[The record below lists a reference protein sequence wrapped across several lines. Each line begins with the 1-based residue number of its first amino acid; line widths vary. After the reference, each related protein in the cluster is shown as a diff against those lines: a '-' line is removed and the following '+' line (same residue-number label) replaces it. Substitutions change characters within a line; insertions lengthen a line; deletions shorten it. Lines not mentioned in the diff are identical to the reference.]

1 MPPVPELGDTPSAVG
16 AAAPRREEIVD
27 GMARKARI
35 LLDAGDPLLL
45 PGRDQEI
52 SEKPARSSTYV
63 IQAGDTPTSIAHT
76 CGVSL
81 VELKRMNP
89 TLDAKRL
96 KPGVRLRVG
105 AAD

>member
-1 MPPVPELGDTPSAVG
+1 MGESETVG
-16 AAAPRREEIVD
+16 PTTR
-27 GMARKARI
+27 
-35 LLDAGDPLLL
+35 LLL
-45 PGRDQEI
+45 PGRDADAP
-52 SEKPARSSTYV
+52 EKAAHSSTYV
-63 IQAGDTPTSIAHT
+63 IKSGDTPTSIAHE

-81 VELKRMNP
+81 AELKRMNP

>member
-1 MPPVPELGDTPSAVG
+1 ARTSGLASWAAEVGIPVAVL
-16 AAAPRREEIVD
+16 AAANSMHEGETVGPTTR
-27 GMARKARI
+27 
-35 LLDAGDPLLL
+35 LLL
-45 PGRDQEI
+45 PGHDADAPE
-52 SEKPARSSTYV
+52 PAARASTYV
-63 IQAGDTPTSIAHT
+63 IKAGDTPASIAHA

-81 VELKRMNP
+81 AELKRMNP